1 MQFKIDNRKI
11 AVFFSVALHV
21 IVLSIV
27 NSNQLRSSNQPDTL
41 KTKAEIVYLNV
52 LPADPVKTF
61 TMPDDPA
68 KLTEPVPNVSPAFQ
82 VTPASTLM
90 PPLIELQ
97 STPLAA
103 PPDPATPANDIELDT
118 SSTPVIPDAPANPTA
133 LPKTTRQPAF
143 LAAPAAPTPQE
154 WAFAAK
160 YTLRNSKGY
169 RYTWGHQVRS
179 MMGTAFEGADQGVVR
194 FRVEIAPDGT
204 LAKLETLWTTS
215 TVAEQ
220 RARNAIENM
229 PSLPPT
235 PTGKPLIFE
244 KTISFS
250 PFATD
255 GPPIYRDDCLP
266 EPPVFRN
273 PYAWDGKSP
282 QVVVESTPVEPL
294 DPLALAECL
303 KQLPQDTIE
312 AESAQDRRLLD
323 QWGSTKTGK

>member
-1 MQFKIDNRKI
+1 MSDSWN
-11 AVFFSVALHV
+11 
-21 IVLSIV
+21 LS
-27 NSNQLRSSNQPDTL
+27 SQEP
-41 KTKAEIVYLNV
+41 
-52 LPADPVKTF
+52 P
-61 TMPDDPA
+61 TMS
-68 KLTEPVPNVSPAFQ
+68 E
-82 VTPASTLM
+82 
-90 PPLIELQ
+90 
-97 STPLAA
+97 
-103 PPDPATPANDIELDT
+103 
-118 SSTPVIPDAPANPTA
+118 
-133 LPKTTRQPAF
+133 TRQPAF

-154 WAFAAK
+154 WAFAAR

-215 TVAEQ
+215 TIAEQ
-220 RARNAIENM
+220 LARNAIENI
-229 PSLPPT
+229 PPLPPT

-244 KTISFS
+244 RTISFS

-273 PYAWDGKSP
+273 PFAWDGKSP
-282 QVVVESTPVEPL
+282 QVVVESKPVEPL
-294 DPLALAECL
+294 DPLPLAECL

-323 QWGSTKTGK
+323 QWGSMKTGD